1 MQKLGLRMDIGNS
14 LKNFPTIGNIIKK
27 QLSLIISIVILWIIT
42 GILLVISFK
51 QNQGH
56 IVYAIDD
63 TYIHMAIAKNFAQDG
78 VWGITKFGFSS
89 SSSSIL
95 YTFLIA
101 VIYFITGVNEITPFI
116 LNVIFATFTLLLVYI
131 IIRRYELNSF
141 WSFVVLL
148 SIIFFTPLPALI
160 FGGME
165 HTLHI
170 ILTISF
176 VYLSVIILS
185 KDKANFLEYS
195 FLLVLAFFVTAARY
209 EGLLLIFVVSILF
222 VLKKK
227 WLYPSFLLI
236 AGVAPLV
243 IYGIISIMKGW
254 FFLPNSVLLKSNVL
268 LYPGATRFLFHFF
281 GQILQNPHIYVL
293 VLVAL
298 LLLISQYKEQKSL
311 WKDTTIMLI
320 IFIATTLLHTFF
332 ARFGWFFRYEAY
344 LVALGIVVV
353 TINLKEYFLTR
364 SSIHFDKSSLLKKVA
379 IILVIIVIVFPLAQ
393 RGLNSLMITPQATNN
408 IYDQQYQMGLFLKQ
422 YYFGENVAANDI
434 GAVSYFG
441 GVRLLDLEG
450 LGSLEVAK
458 TKINGIYNTK
468 KINDL
473 ARQKEIKIALVYDR
487 WYQKYG
493 GLPSNWIKVG
503 EWKIQNNVVTGG
515 DTVSFYA
522 TSFEEENKLI
532 NNLAI
537 FSSDMPKDIIQTG
550 KYNIS
555 K

>member
-1 MQKLGLRMDIGNS
+1 MDIEKS
-14 LKNFPTIGNIIKK
+14 LKNFSIIGNSIKK
-27 QLSLIISIVILWIIT
+27 NLSLVISIVILWIIV

-63 TYIHMAIAKNFAQDG
+63 TYIHMAMAKNFAQDRIWG
-78 VWGITKFGFSS
+78 VTKYGFSS

-95 YTFLIA
+95 YTFLIS
-101 VIYFITGVNEITPFI
+101 VIYFIIGVNEIIPFI
-116 LNVIFATFTLLLVYI
+116 INVIFATFLLLLVYI

-141 WSFVVLL
+141 WCFVVLL
-148 SIIFFTPLPALI
+148 SVIFFTPLPALI
-160 FGGME
+160 FSGME
-165 HTLHI
+165 HILHI
-170 ILTISF
+170 ILVISF
-176 VYLSVIILS
+176 VYLSVVILS

-227 WLYPSFLLI
+227 WLYSSFLLI

-243 IYGIISIMKGW
+243 IYGIISIMEGW

-268 LYPGATRFLFHFF
+268 LYPGVTRFLFHFF

-320 IFIATTLLHTFF
+320 IFISTTLLHTFF

-364 SSIHFDKSSLLKKVA
+364 SSIHFDKSSLLKKISIV
-379 IILVIIVIVFPLAQ
+379 LVIIVIVFPLAQ
-393 RGLNSLMITPQATNN
+393 RGLNSLLITPQATNN

-422 YYFGENVAANDI
+422 YYFEENVAANDI

-441 GVRLLDLEG
+441 GVKLLDLEG

-458 TKINGIYNTK
+458 AKIDGIYNTK

-473 ARQKEIKIALVYDR
+473 ARQKEIKIAMVYDR

-522 TSFEEENKLI
+522 TSFEEESKLI

-537 FSSDMPKDIIQTG
+537 FSSDMPEDIIQTG
-550 KYNIS
+550 KYN